1 MDGDWMSLYDVLVLG
16 CPKRETRDQFIGVL
30 RDLLAEGDVPESE
43 VRLITEPAD
52 YLNNINPRVPTV
64 AACFSD
70 LSDVELKTVSTL
82 IAARVPVIPV
92 AMDEQRFETFP
103 EPLQPLNGAVLS
115 PNMEGWTSA
124 GAAILESVGLLRMQR
139 RLFISYRRT
148 EAREAAVQLHDQ
160 MTARGFQ
167 VFLDTHSIRPGR
179 VFQGDLWH
187 SLSDS
192 DVMVMLDT
200 ATYFE
205 SKWTREEFGRAQS
218 MGISILRLVWPG
230 VTPEETAE
238 LSEKRPLT
246 LRDFDGPL
254 LKSDVLQ
261 DIVEKA
267 ERLRARS
274 LAARHTEITGKLKVG
289 AESVGAKIRGTGA
302 FRSVLIELQSGD
314 NAWAY
319 PVIGVPTANMMH
331 DIALRAAASDRARPF
346 LVYDHTGITTEWLS
360 HLGWLDESIGEVD
373 FMRVADAA
381 DVLARRTTG

>member
-1 MDGDWMSLYDVLVLG
+1 MSLYDLLVLG
-16 CPKRETRDQFIGVL
+16 CPERETRDLFIGVL
-30 RDLLAEGDVPESE
+30 RGLLAEGDVPESE
-43 VRLITEPAD
+43 VRLITDPAD
-52 YLNNINPRVPTV
+52 YLSNRNPRVPTV
-64 AACFSD
+64 VACFSD
-70 LSDVELKTVSTL
+70 LSANELTTISAL
-82 IAARVPVIPV
+82 ITARVPVIPV
-92 AMDEQRFETFP
+92 AMNEQRFETFP
-103 EPLQPLNGAVLS
+103 EPLQSLNGTVLS

-160 MTARGFQ
+160 MAARGFQ

-179 VFQGDLWH
+179 VFQDDLWQ
-187 SLSDS
+187 SLTDS

-230 VTPEETAE
+230 ITPEETAE
-238 LSEKRPLT
+238 LSEQRPLT
-246 LRDFDGPL
+246 HSDFDGPL
-254 LKSDVLQ
+254 LKADVLQ
-261 DIVEKA
+261 DIVEKT

-274 LAARHTEITGKLKVG
+274 LAARHTEITGKLKAG
-289 AESVGAKIRGTGA
+289 AEAAGAKIRGAGA
-302 FRSVLIELQSGD
+302 FRSISIELQSGD
-314 NAWAY
+314 DAWAY
-319 PVIGVPTANMMH
+319 PVIGVPTANMMY
-331 DIALRAAASDRARPF
+331 DIALRAAAADHARPF
-346 LVYDHTGITTEWLS
+346 LVYDHTGITTDWLS

-381 DVLARRTTG
+381 DVLARRASG